1 MESNDKNIVIGNQN
15 QKVFVCKVCGKEGQ
29 RKHLIHHI
37 ETHHTTGVSWTI
49 YCDIC
54 GKMCKTKNILA
65 AHKSQKHKISY
76 YTTADLKYLDDK
88 IKSMMEST
96 EKIIFVGNKNR
107 KVFVCNVCGKE
118 GQRQHIIQHIETHHI
133 TGVSHACDICGKM
146 CKTKYTLAAHKSQKH
161 KQSAPVVNNL
171 ERQEEQENSE
181 FGQLK

>member
-96 EKIIFVGNKNR
+96 EKIIFVGNQNR

-118 GQRQHIIQHIETHHI
+118 GQRKHIIQHIETHHI